1 MLLTF
6 ALFLFSLFLV
16 IKSADFSVR
25 YSTRLAKNLHL
36 PKYIIGFLIVA
47 IISIFP
53 ESFISITS
61 AIQGVPSFGL
71 GTLFGSNVADLTLVF
86 ALIVFV
92 SGRRNLTVESK
103 VIKNKLLHI
112 GIILIPVVFGLNGY
126 YSRIEGVSLIIAGL
140 LFFSYVL
147 SKNEYGAKKIKE
159 KFVFAD
165 VLLFAMSMIALLL
178 GSYLTVRY
186 SLVFAND
193 LQVSP
198 LLIGIFIVG
207 LGTTVPELFFSI
219 RAAKKHH
226 DDLAFGDILGTVMAD
241 ATIVL
246 GIMAA
251 ISPFSFNP
259 RLVYVTGVFMV
270 LAMLLL
276 FYFMKSGK
284 VLTKK
289 EAFFLLLFYT
299 AFVISEMFL
308 VGLY

>member
-219 RAAKKHH
+219 RAAKNTTMILP
-226 DDLAFGDILGTVMAD
+226 LAIFWEPSWLTRLLYWVLWQLSAPSRLIRGWCMLPVYLWCWPCCYCFIL
-241 ATIVL
+241 
-246 GIMAA
+246 
-251 ISPFSFNP
+251 
-259 RLVYVTGVFMV
+259 
-270 LAMLLL
+270 
-276 FYFMKSGK
+276 
-284 VLTKK
+284 
-289 EAFFLLLFYT
+289 
-299 AFVISEMFL
+299 
-308 VGLY
+308 